1 MLCYIS
7 LIFCYISCDR
17 PVWLSVS
24 FPEPLIHLH
33 LNDHAVYKCRNKY
46 RLPIS
51 HRKEGYHNVAYT
63 DQYADPPYGV
73 AAMYASRVAC
83 CPLVSHVEYQ
93 VGPMRRALH

>member
-1 MLCYIS
+1 M
-7 LIFCYISCDR
+7 
-17 PVWLSVS
+17 
-24 FPEPLIHLH
+24 
-33 LNDHAVYKCRNKY
+33 
-46 RLPIS
+46 S
-51 HRKEGYHNVAYT
+51 HI